1 MKRLTLELDL
11 SENEI
16 FDKEVTDAIRAQV
29 REVVRNTCGEI
40 IKEEAECEVKRQ
52 LGEVGWDYYQGE
64 IRNAVKS
71 VAYSILEPI
80 VRGIDF
86 EEITKQTV
94 DKRMDYTLSFYD
106 VEGKCED
113 VLKAKINDAVARKLK
128 EILN

>member
-1 MKRLTLELDL
+1 MKRLTLEIDL

-16 FDKEVTDAIRAQV
+16 FDEEVTKAVRAKV
-29 REVVRNTCGEI
+29 REVVRNTCSEI
-40 IKEEAECEVKRQ
+40 IKEEAEREVKRQ

-64 IRNAVKS
+64 IRNAVKN
-71 VAYSILEPI
+71 VAYYILEPI
-80 VRGIDF
+80 VKKIDF
-86 EEITKQTV
+86 EEIVKYTV

>member
-1 MKRLTLELDL
+1 MKRLTLEIDL

-16 FDKEVTDAIRAQV
+16 FDKEVTEAIRAKV

-40 IKEEAECEVKRQ
+40 IKEEADREVKRQ

-64 IRNAVKS
+64 IRKAVER

-80 VRGIDF
+80 VRRVDF

>member
-1 MKRLTLELDL
+1 MKRLTLEIDL

-16 FDKEVTDAIRAQV
+16 FDEEVTKAVRAKV
-29 REVVRNTCGEI
+29 REVVRNTCSEI
-40 IKEEAECEVKRQ
+40 IKEEAEREVKRQ

-71 VAYSILEPI
+71 VAYYILEPI
-80 VRGIDF
+80 VKKIDF
-86 EEITKQTV
+86 EEIVKYTV

-113 VLKAKINDAVARKLK
+113 VLKTKINDAVVRKLK
-128 EILN
+128 ELLN

>member
-16 FDKEVTDAIRAQV
+16 FDKEVTEAIRAKV

-40 IKEEAECEVKRQ
+40 IKEEAVKRQ

>member
-1 MKRLTLELDL
+1 MKRLTLGINL

-16 FDKEVTDAIRAQV
+16 FDEEGVKAVKAKV
-29 REVVRNTCGEI
+29 REIVRNTCGEI
-40 IKEEAECEVKRQ
+40 IKEEAEREVKRQ